1 VIHVVT
7 AVINRQKG
15 EFEMITKADETSNAP
30 AQAAGDQPKT
40 TKKANVGKRCAPV
53 APAKAKSGK
62 KATTAKKAPKGART
76 KAKVPAPAKP
86 EVRDGSKTARILDL
100 LKRPG
105 GVTAKELMKA
115 TGWLPHSVRGFLS
128 GTVRTKLGLTVTSTK
143 SEDGER
149 TYSVEA

>member
-7 AVINRQKG
+7 AVINRQG
-15 EFEMITKADETSNAP
+15 ENMKTIAEETATSP
-30 AQAAGDQPKT
+30 ALPAEEQPKAS
-40 TKKANVGKRCAPV
+40 KKAARAPRRAPV

-62 KATTAKKAPKGART
+62 KARPAKKAPKGRAKF
-76 KAKVPAPAKP
+76 KAAKP
-86 EVRDGSKTARILDL
+86 EARDGSKTAKILDL

-105 GVTAKELMKA
+105 GVTSKELMKA

-128 GTVRTKLGLTVTSTK
+128 GTVSKKLGLTVTSAK
-143 SEDGER
+143 GEDGER